1 MFKVYQIKWFFILAG
16 ILTVSSLLLRDESI
30 SKAKLWEI
38 LDYTFKVY
46 LAFAICWIINGFFII
61 RSFNLLNYYSKH
73 VLGIAIGVI
82 ATFIIGYLTYLL
94 LPDNFL
100 NGKVNGYERMEDVQ
114 KHFTGSFFVSIICF
128 VVFYSVHTAD
138 ALQNTKLEN
147 EILEQAHLRA
157 QLISLQQQISPHFL
171 FNSLSTLKTIA
182 TDQPT
187 KNYIVQLSSVYR
199 YVLNFNEQYLTPL
212 GDELGFIKSYL
223 YILNE
228 RFEDALQVEIDV
240 DEQYLDLYLPS
251 MSLQLLVENAIKHNM
266 ILPESP
272 LRISIASSDN
282 LSLTVENNFQP
293 KKILAEGTG
302 TGLKNIVERYKLIAG
317 RTIDILNDGAKFT
330 VNIPLLKK

>member
-1 MFKVYQIKWFFILAG
+1 MFKVYQIKWFFILAS
-16 ILTVSSLLLRDESI
+16 ILTVSTLLLRPESV
-30 SKAKLWEI
+30 SQAKLWEI
-38 LDYTFKVY
+38 LDYTFKIY
-46 LAFAICWIINGFFII
+46 FPFAVCWIINGFFII
-61 RSFNLLNYYSKH
+61 RNVSIVNKFPKHLLGI
-73 VLGIAIGVI
+73 VLGILAVFL
-82 ATFIIGYLTYLL
+82 ASYLMYIL
-94 LPDNFL
+94 LPDNYL
-100 NGKVNGYERMEDVQ
+100 NGKAVGYVLSEDIQ
-114 KHFTGSFFVSIICF
+114 KHFASSFFASLICF
-128 VVFYSVHTAD
+128 VVFYSVHTND

-147 EILEQAHLRA
+147 ELLEQAHLRA

-187 KNYIVQLSSVYR
+187 KNYIIQLSSVYR

-212 GDELGFIKSYL
+212 KDELSFIRSYL

-240 DEQYLDLYLPS
+240 DEHCLDLYIPS
-251 MSLQLLVENAIKHNM
+251 MSLQLLVENAVKHNM

-272 LRISIASSDN
+272 LRISITCIDK

-293 KKILAEGTG
+293 KKTAAEGTG

-317 RTIDILNDGAKFT
+317 RTIDVSNDGEKFT